1 MSENKKAGEPNG
13 IARKCI
19 QKEGKKQIKHSL
31 VVNSEAAMQEL
42 RNRRVSNNIKDSLLK
57 SHKSLQISGVNAPEK
72 SKIGESFMKN
82 AGKFENS
89 GHSKTDQDLSRER
102 RKSHFSNSQAD
113 VSKRT
118 ITISALSRNKK
129 SKNRG
134 YYKTEGKTYK
144 SRQGPKDVDMNDP
157 KWKEKLDNWHRRDTK
172 SGGLSWS
179 SRIRLDPNRI
189 RLGSDR
195 FSRPRSDRIYSCS
208 EDCEDE
214 DR

>member
-1 MSENKKAGEPNG
+1 MSENKIAGEPNS
-13 IARKCI
+13 IARKCN
-19 QKEGKKQIKHSL
+19 QREGKKQIKHPL

-42 RNRRVSNNIKDSLLK
+42 RKRRVSNNVEDSLLK
-57 SHKSLQISGVNAPEK
+57 SHKSPQMSGVDAPEK
-72 SKIGESFMKN
+72 NKIGESSMKN
-82 AGKFENS
+82 AGKFENR
-89 GHSKTDQDLSRER
+89 GDSKMEKDLSRER
-102 RKSHFSNSQAD
+102 RKSHFSFSQAD

-129 SKNRG
+129 SINRG
-134 YYKTEGKTYK
+134 FYRTEGKTYK
-144 SRQGPKDVDMNDP
+144 SRQGTKDVDMNDP
-157 KWKEKLDNWHRRDTK
+157 KWKEKLDKWHRRDTK